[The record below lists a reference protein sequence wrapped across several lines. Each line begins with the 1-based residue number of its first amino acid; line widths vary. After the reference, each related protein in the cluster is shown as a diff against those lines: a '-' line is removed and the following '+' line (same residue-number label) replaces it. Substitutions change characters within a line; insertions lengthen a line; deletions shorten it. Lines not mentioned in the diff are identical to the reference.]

1 MSKESV
7 IYVIGCKEFPNRFKI
22 EYTDDFDTRISH
34 LANQMPYNVI
44 VYYKRYT
51 PVAEI
56 SESVVHHIFRKFRL
70 ASNINWFDIDDKS
83 IVIEEINDVITFFE
97 EKDEKYDEKE

>member
-1 MSKESV
+1 MSNENV
-7 IYVIGCKEFPNRFKI
+7 IYVLGFKEIPDRLKI
-22 EYTDDFDTRISH
+22 EYTDDFDARISY
-34 LANQMPYNVI
+34 LDKQMPYDLI

-56 SESVVHHIFRKFRL
+56 TEYVIHDIFKKSRV
-70 ASNINWFDIDDKS
+70 SSDINWFNINKS

-97 EKDEKYDEKE
+97 DKYDKFI

>member
-1 MSKESV
+1 MSKENV
-7 IYVIGCKEFPNRFKI
+7 IYVLGFKEIPDRLKI
-22 EYTDDFDTRISH
+22 EYTDDFDARISY
-34 LANQMPYNVI
+34 LDNQMPYDLI

-56 SESVVHHIFRKFRL
+56 TEYVVHDIFKKSRVS
-70 ASNINWFDIDDKS
+70 SNINWFDINDKS

-97 EKDEKYDEKE
+97 QKYDEE

>member
-1 MSKESV
+1 MSNESV
-7 IYVIGCKEFPNRFKI
+7 IYVLGCKDIHDRLKI
-22 EYTDDFDTRISH
+22 EYTDDFDARIYR
-34 LANQMPYNVI
+34 LAKQMPSDVI

-56 SESVVHHIFRKFRL
+56 TEYVVHDIFKKFRV
-70 ASNINWFDIDDKS
+70 SSDINWFDINDKS

-97 EKDEKYDEKE
+97 NKDEKYE

>member
-1 MSKESV
+1 MSKENV
-7 IYVIGCKEFPNRFKI
+7 IYVLGFKEIPDRLKI
-22 EYTDDFDTRISH
+22 EYTDDFDARISY
-34 LANQMPYNVI
+34 LDNQMPYDLI

-56 SESVVHHIFRKFRL
+56 TEYVVHDIFKKSRVS
-70 ASNINWFDIDDKS
+70 SNINWFNINKS

-97 EKDEKYDEKE
+97 QKYDEKE

>member
-1 MSKESV
+1 MTNESV
-7 IYVIGCKEFPNRFKI
+7 IYVLGCKEFPNRLKI
-22 EYTDDFDTRISH
+22 EYTDDFDARIYR
-34 LANQMPYNVI
+34 LAKQMPCDVI

-56 SESVVHHIFRKFRL
+56 TEYVVHDIFKKFRV
-70 ASNINWFDIDDKS
+70 SSDINWFDIDDKS

-97 EKDEKYDEKE
+97 EKDEKY

>member
-1 MSKESV
+1 MSKENV
-7 IYVIGCKEFPNRFKI
+7 IYVLGFKEIPDRLKI
-22 EYTDDFDTRISH
+22 EYTDDFDARISY
-34 LANQMPYNVI
+34 LDNQMPYDLI

-56 SESVVHHIFRKFRL
+56 TEYVVHDIFKKSRVS
-70 ASNINWFDIDDKS
+70 SNINWFNINKS

>member
-1 MSKESV
+1 MSKENV
-7 IYVIGCKEFPNRFKI
+7 IYVLGCKEIPDRVKI
-22 EYTDDFDTRISH
+22 EYTDDFDARVSYLT
-34 LANQMPYNVI
+34 NQMPCDVI

-56 SESVVHHIFRKFRL
+56 TEYIVHDIFKKFRV
-70 ASNINWFDIDDKS
+70 SNDINWFDINDKS

-97 EKDEKYDEKE
+97 EKYDKFKS